1 MSDLQCPA
9 RVILARHG
17 EAATPETGGPRTLT
31 PRGAEQA
38 RELSGA
44 AQDRRV
50 AALWS
55 STMTRAR
62 QTASI
67 VAEQLRLPVTYDDR
81 LRELMADEG
90 SVPGQHEPDPGD
102 VYASWLD
109 GDLDGAMFGE
119 TGHQVVARLESV
131 VEEVA
136 DRFRGETVLLVSHGG
151 IIELGLIALCRNVDR
166 GWTDAHPLEPGD
178 AVELDVDSS
187 GWVCRR
193 WTDQP
198 LAP

>member
-9 RVILARHG
+9 RVILARHA
-17 EAATPETGGPRTLT
+17 EAMTPGNGLPRRLT
-31 PRGAEQA
+31 PRGGDQA
-38 RELSGA
+38 RALAGA
-44 AQDRRV
+44 ARDRRV

-55 STMTRAR
+55 STMDRAA
-62 QTASI
+62 QTAGI

-81 LRELMADEG
+81 LRELMADEA
-90 SVPGQHEPDPGD
+90 SAPDPRDADPGD

-119 TGHQVVARLESV
+119 TGHHVVDRLRSV

-151 IIELGLIALCRNVDR
+151 IISLGLIALCRNVDR
-166 GWTDAHPLEPGD
+166 AWADAHPLEPGE

-187 GWVCRR
+187 GWACRR
-193 WTDQP
+193 WADHP
-198 LAP
+198 LAS

>member
-17 EAATPETGGPRTLT
+17 EAVTPGDGAPRRLT
-31 PRGAEQA
+31 PRGVEQA
-38 RELSGA
+38 RALAGA
-44 AQDRRV
+44 TRDRRV

-55 STMTRAR
+55 STMERAR
-62 QTASI
+62 QTAGIAS
-67 VAEQLRLPVTYDDR
+67 EELRLPVTYDDR

-90 SVPGQHEPDPGD
+90 SAPDPRDADPGD

-109 GDLDGAMFGE
+109 GNLDGAMFGE
-119 TGHQVVARLESV
+119 TGHQVVGRLSSV

-151 IIELGLIALCRNVDR
+151 IISLGLIALCHNVDR
-166 GWTDAHPLEPGD
+166 AWADAHPLEPGE
-178 AVELDVDSS
+178 AVEVDVDSS
-187 GWVCRR
+187 GWACRR
-193 WTDQP
+193 WADHP
-198 LAP
+198 PAP